1 MNIHVHPER
10 ESKTAILLL
19 FGAIPNQELIASVRG
34 REASG
39 LFKQAVARIL
49 GSLFSFF
56 SSCPFSSSI
65 LPPFTMHFL
74 SAVQVPLSA
83 TIVRGGTNSVPE
95 MVLSS
100 MHPPASSHKSE
111 SPVQAGLRCW
121 WGREEVWNLLTKDGE
136 WSRGL
141 PLPPGGPLQCS
152 ARTGLG
158 GRALGGGL
166 LVSVP
171 CAIGKINTVKSACV
185 VSVLFLKSPS
195 IRRQCGFSFP
205 LFKLQLFQSH

>member
-100 MHPPASSHKSE
+100 IHQPHPTRVRARCR
-111 SPVQAGLRCW
+111 QGCGAGGGERRC
-121 WGREEVWNLLTKDGE
+121 GTC
-136 WSRGL
+136 L
-141 PLPPGGPLQCS
+141 PKMGSGAGGCLCL
-152 ARTGLG
+152 LG
-158 GRALGGGL
+158 GHCSVQLGLVWGAEPSGGACSCLSLVL
-166 LVSVP
+166 LE
-171 CAIGKINTVKSACV
+171 K
-185 VSVLFLKSPS
+185 
-195 IRRQCGFSFP
+195 
-205 LFKLQLFQSH
+205 